1 MSKKF
6 FIDFDEVGNEWS
18 MSAKFPDVDVSD
30 HEYEIAIRSMVGYLN
45 RLVERDT
52 GRSGA
57 VTLRV
62 EES

>member
-1 MSKKF
+1 MSKI
-6 FIDFDEVGNEWS
+6 FIDFDEVGNGWS
-18 MSAKFPDVDVSD
+18 MSAKFPPVEGDVR
-30 HEYEIAIRSMVGYLN
+30 EYEAAIRSMVEYINGM
-45 RLVERDT
+45 VERDT

>member
-1 MSKKF
+1 MPKI
-6 FIDFDEVGNEWS
+6 FIDFDEVGNGWS
-18 MSAKFPDVDVSD
+18 MSAKFPDVEGDVR
-30 HEYEIAIRSMVGYLN
+30 EYEAAIRSMVEYING
-45 RLVERDT
+45 LVARDT

>member
-1 MSKKF
+1 MLKI
-6 FIDFDEVGNEWS
+6 FIDFDEVGNGWS
-18 MSAKFPDVDVSD
+18 MSAKFPPVEGDVR
-30 HEYEIAIRSMVGYLN
+30 EYEAAIRGTVEYING
-45 RLVERDT
+45 LVERDT

>member
-1 MSKKF
+1 
-6 FIDFDEVGNEWS
+6 
-18 MSAKFPDVDVSD
+18 MSAKFPDVEGDVLG
-30 HEYEIAIRSMVGYLN
+30 YEAAIRSMVEYING
-45 RLVERDT
+45 LVARDT

>member
-1 MSKKF
+1 MPKI
-6 FIDFDEVGNEWS
+6 FIDFDEVGNGWS
-18 MSAKFPDVDVSD
+18 MSAKFPDVEGDVLG
-30 HEYEIAIRSMVGYLN
+30 YEAAIRSMVEYING
-45 RLVERDT
+45 LVARDT